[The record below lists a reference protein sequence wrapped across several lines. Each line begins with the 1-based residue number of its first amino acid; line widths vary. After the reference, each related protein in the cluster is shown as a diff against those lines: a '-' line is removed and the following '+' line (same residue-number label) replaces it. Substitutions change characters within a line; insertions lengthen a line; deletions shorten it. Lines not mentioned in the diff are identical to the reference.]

1 MKRDSLQSGSLQAE
15 SIDGNSSRPDNSVS
29 LLRHC
34 YSKYDQQSRSHED
47 DLINEP
53 RCRNSWPPPLY
64 DDSRRRPYIGGFAAA
79 AYEAARDDYILSKT
93 RSNGE

>member
-1 MKRDSLQSGSLQAE
+1 MKRDSLQSRSLQAE

-29 LLRHC
+29 LLRYS
-34 YSKYDQQSRSHED
+34 YSKYDQETRSHED

-64 DDSRRRPYIGGFAAA
+64 DDSRRRPYIGGFTVA

-93 RSNGE
+93 RVNIE